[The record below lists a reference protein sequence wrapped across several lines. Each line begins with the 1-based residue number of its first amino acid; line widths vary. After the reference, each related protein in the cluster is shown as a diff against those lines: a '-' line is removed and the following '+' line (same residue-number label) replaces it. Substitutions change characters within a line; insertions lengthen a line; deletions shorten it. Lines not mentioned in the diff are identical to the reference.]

1 MKNRLHY
8 VKIIAFSYCIGIVTY
23 DLIEKEFEM
32 SEKEQLPKAS
42 TEPKEPTDHH
52 KKRKIAII
60 ITVIVCILIVL
71 IVTLCSIF
79 LAGGQPGKDQPA
91 SGDASGVSSAEGTSS
106 TESELAEGGGVQ
118 KPVYIDPNYDGVTG
132 GAGTQGSLEG
142 GNTNGGTGNGENDT
156 NNGQNN
162 TTTAVGKVSL
172 DAVDKKVL
180 VGKTV
185 TLTAEVYP
193 NQATDKKL
201 TWKSSNE
208 SVATVESGVV
218 TGKSP
223 GVAVITA
230 TTSNGKSS
238 ACVVTVRAKTAYD
251 APYDKDAIY
260 ADMVSYGIGKGFT
273 LDTALSADSAEYF
286 EEYTGDGWYQD
297 APESLWSKCAWMI
310 DNAAQS
316 VTSSTGSMDG
326 HRFNILLKAD
336 NNGEYHIYVLYQ

>member
-1 MKNRLHY
+1 
-8 VKIIAFSYCIGIVTY
+8 
-23 DLIEKEFEM
+23 M
-32 SEKEQLPKAS
+32 SKKEQLPKAS

-172 DAVDKKVL
+172 DAVDKKLL
-180 VGKTV
+180 VGK
-185 TLTAEVYP
+185 
-193 NQATDKKL
+193 Q
-201 TWKSSNE
+201 
-208 SVATVESGVV
+208 
-218 TGKSP
+218 
-223 GVAVITA
+223 
-230 TTSNGKSS
+230 
-238 ACVVTVRAKTAYD
+238 
-251 APYDKDAIY
+251 
-260 ADMVSYGIGKGFT
+260 
-273 LDTALSADSAEYF
+273 
-286 EEYTGDGWYQD
+286 
-297 APESLWSKCAWMI
+297 
-310 DNAAQS
+310 
-316 VTSSTGSMDG
+316 
-326 HRFNILLKAD
+326 
-336 NNGEYHIYVLYQ
+336 

>member
-1 MKNRLHY
+1 
-8 VKIIAFSYCIGIVTY
+8 
-23 DLIEKEFEM
+23 M

-91 SGDASGVSSAEGTSS
+91 SGDASEVSSAEDTSS
-106 TESELAEGGGVQ
+106 TESELAEGGVQ

-142 GNTNGGTGNGENDT
+142 GNANGGTENGGNGT

-172 DAVDKKVL
+172 DAVDKKLL

-193 NQATDKKL
+193 NQATDKKI

-273 LDTALSADSAEYF
+273 LDTALTADSAEYF

-316 VTSSTGSMDG
+316 VTSNTGSMDG
-326 HRFNILLKAD
+326 HSFNIMLKAD
-336 NNGEYHIYVLYQ
+336 NNGEYHIYVIYQ

>member
-1 MKNRLHY
+1 MYY
-8 VKIIAFSYCIGIVTY
+8 VKIIAFSYYIRIVTY
-23 DLIEKEFEM
+23 YLIGYLIEKEFKM
-32 SEKEQLPKAS
+32 SEKEQLSKES
-42 TEPKEPTDHH
+42 VEPKEPTDHH

-91 SGDASGVSSAEGTSS
+91 SGDVSEVSSAEDASS
-106 TESELAEGGGVQ
+106 TQNELEESNGIQ
-118 KPVYIDPNYDGVTG
+118 KPVYIDPNYDGVTDG
-132 GAGTQGSLEG
+132 TGTQGSLEG
-142 GNTNGGTGNGENDT
+142 GNTNAGTGNGGNSTD
-156 NNGQNN
+156 NGQNN
-162 TTTAVGKVSL
+162 TATAVGKVSL
-172 DAVDKKVL
+172 DAVDKKLL

-185 TLTAEVYP
+185 TLKAEVYP
-193 NQATDKKL
+193 DEATDKKL

-230 TTSNGKSS
+230 TASNGKSS

-251 APYDKDAIY
+251 APYDADAIY
-260 ADMVSYGIGKGFT
+260 ADMVAYGIGKGFT
-273 LDTALSADSAEYF
+273 LDTALSADAAEYF

-310 DNAAQS
+310 DNAAES
-316 VTSSTGSMDG
+316 VISNTGSMDG
-326 HRFNILLKAD
+326 HRFNIMLEAD
-336 NNGEYHIYVLYQ
+336 NNGEYHIYVIYQ

>member
-1 MKNRLHY
+1 M
-8 VKIIAFSYCIGIVTY
+8 
-23 DLIEKEFEM
+23 EKQQM
-32 SEKEQLPKAS
+32 Q
-42 TEPKEPTDHH
+42 
-52 KKRKIAII
+52 
-60 ITVIVCILIVL
+60 
-71 IVTLCSIF
+71 
-79 LAGGQPGKDQPA
+79 
-91 SGDASGVSSAEGTSS
+91 
-106 TESELAEGGGVQ
+106 
-118 KPVYIDPNYDGVTG
+118 
-132 GAGTQGSLEG
+132 
-142 GNTNGGTGNGENDT
+142 
-156 NNGQNN
+156 
-162 TTTAVGKVSL
+162 
-172 DAVDKKVL
+172 
-180 VGKTV
+180 
-185 TLTAEVYP
+185 
-193 NQATDKKL
+193 
-201 TWKSSNE
+201 

-260 ADMVSYGIGKGFT
+260 ADMVAYGIGKGFT

-326 HRFNILLKAD
+326 HRFNIMLKA
-336 NNGEYHIYVLYQ
+336 G